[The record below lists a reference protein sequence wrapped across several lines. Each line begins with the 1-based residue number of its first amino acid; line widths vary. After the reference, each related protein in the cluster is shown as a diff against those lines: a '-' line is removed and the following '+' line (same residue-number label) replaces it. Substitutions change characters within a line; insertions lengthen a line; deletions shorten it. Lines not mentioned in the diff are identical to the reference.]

1 MRQLLA
7 ARGFRKLLIG
17 QGVSALGDWMA
28 TVALMALVLKIT
40 GSSTAVGAILVL
52 RLLPVIIGGPLAARA
67 SRRWDRRRTMVTMDV
82 LRAGI
87 VVLFPLFA
95 HLWWIYP
102 LAFLLEVGGI
112 LFLPARDASIPDLV
126 GDGDLTLANGLVL
139 GSSYGTLPLGA
150 AAFAAVSALSPHGH
164 GFISQHPYALV
175 FWVDAATFLVSF
187 EMIRRLSELGR
198 REPRSSGVPEVTGL
212 RAAFR
217 VPLVRAIAAPTTT
230 VALGLGALF
239 SLGVTYVRDT
249 LGASDTEFGVF
260 IALFGVGAAAG
271 LGLLRLVP
279 PEGLLS
285 AVRWGTIGQGAT
297 IAAMSA
303 LGTLPLGLVGAAL
316 FGAFA
321 ASTLAAGMSCL
332 QEWLSGNERVLAFIA
347 FHVTIRGGLALAAM
361 GAGVAADV
369 LDAVHLPLLGRLPS
383 VRVVLVCS
391 GLLVVTG
398 AGFMPATTGKLPIRA
413 SRSHHG

>member
-1 MRQLLA
+1 VKQLLA
-7 ARGFRKLLIG
+7 TPGFRKLLAG
-17 QGVSALGDWMA
+17 QAVSALGDWMV
-28 TVALMALVLKIT
+28 TVALMALVLQIT
-40 GSSTAVGAILVL
+40 GSSAAVGAILVL
-52 RLLPVIIGGPLAARA
+52 RLLPVIIGGPLAARV
-67 SRRWDRRRTMVTMDV
+67 SQRWDRRKTMVTMD
-82 LRAGI
+82 LFRAGI

-95 HLWWIYP
+95 RLWWVYP

-112 LFLPARDASIPDLV
+112 LFLPARDSSIPDLV

-150 AAFAAVSALSPHGH
+150 GAFAAVSALTPHGH
-164 GFISQHPYALV
+164 GFLNHHPYALV
-175 FWVDAATFLVSF
+175 FWVDAVTFLVSF

-198 REPRSSGVPEVTGL
+198 REPRSAEVEQVSGL

-217 VPLVRAIAAPTTT
+217 VPLVRAIAVPTTT

-239 SLGVTYVRDT
+239 SLGVTYVHDV

-260 IALFGVGAAAG
+260 IALFGVGAATG
-271 LGLLRLVP
+271 LGVLRLVP
-279 PEGLLS
+279 QDQLLS

-316 FGAFA
+316 FGAAA

-332 QEWLSGNERVLAFIA
+332 QEWLSGDERVLAFTA

-369 LDAVHLPLLGRLPS
+369 LDAVHLPLLGRLSS

-391 GLLVVTG
+391 GLLVIAG
-398 AGFMPATTGKLPIRA
+398 AGFMPASPGSLPIHA
-413 SRSHHG
+413 SRSHH